1 MQKKPIAKARA
12 ICVGMLCGTASLA
25 QFAMAQEA
33 GGGNAAPKASFSV
46 VPRVS
51 LTETWTDNA
60 RLTSAKQSEQ
70 ITEVSPGLRADFNHA
85 RLKGFFDYALSGLSY
100 AQSSSTSRSA
110 NALSS
115 NLKLEAVDNT
125 FFVDATGSISQQ
137 AVSAFGTQSVS
148 STSVNANNTEV
159 STYSV
164 SPYVQGRIGNTANY
178 LARYSRS
185 VTNNGVADSASS
197 QASVGFKG
205 GSSFKSLGWSA
216 DANRQELSYSAGRT
230 TTNDTLTVGLNY
242 AITPQ
247 ISVSA
252 QGGSESNNFTSL
264 DTQTNALSGVGFN
277 WSPLNATR
285 VSATTLHH
293 SYGDTYQLSLDHRTG
308 RTVWRYAN
316 SKSVTQTPNQQ
327 GTASLGTAYDLYFA
341 QFASIQPD
349 PVARAQL
356 VNAYLQSYGIAPS
369 TAVLAGFSASS
380 LTMQRQQQLSF
391 ALLGV
396 RDSITVIASQTDS
409 NRLDALTLAVDDFS
423 TASAIR
429 QQSLSVNFAHRLSPD
444 YSLSLL
450 VSQVATTGSLSAQS
464 NTLNSLN
471 LSLAGKVGRKS
482 TMTLGL
488 RQVQSDG
495 ALTSYS
501 ETAVT
506 GAFQLQF

>member
-1 MQKKPIAKARA
+1 
-12 ICVGMLCGTASLA
+12 
-25 QFAMAQEA
+25 
-33 GGGNAAPKASFSV
+33 
-46 VPRVS
+46 
-51 LTETWTDNA
+51 
-60 RLTSAKQSEQ
+60 
-70 ITEVSPGLRADFNHA
+70 
-85 RLKGFFDYALSGLSY
+85 
-100 AQSSSTSRSA
+100 
-110 NALSS
+110 
-115 NLKLEAVDNT
+115 
-125 FFVDATGSISQQ
+125 
-137 AVSAFGTQSVS
+137 
-148 STSVNANNTEV
+148 
-159 STYSV
+159 
-164 SPYVQGRIGNTANY
+164 
-178 LARYSRS
+178 
-185 VTNNGVADSASS
+185 
-197 QASVGFKG
+197 
-205 GSSFKSLGWSA
+205 
-216 DANRQELSYSAGRT
+216 
-230 TTNDTLTVGLNY
+230 VGLNY